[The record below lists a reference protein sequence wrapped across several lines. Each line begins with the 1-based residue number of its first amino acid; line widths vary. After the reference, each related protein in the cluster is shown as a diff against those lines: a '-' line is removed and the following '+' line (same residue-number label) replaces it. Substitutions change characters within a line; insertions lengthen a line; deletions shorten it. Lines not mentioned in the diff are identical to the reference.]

1 MTGKDLIRFT
11 AAILRDP
18 LILARISLRQEC
30 RYARHLLSQRLRRSG
45 RMATARAVMRRYGES
60 WQARDKGIWF

>member
-30 RYARHLLSQRLRRSG
+30 RYARHLLSQRLRSSG
-45 RMATARAVMRRYGES
+45 RMATVEGVWRRCRES
-60 WQARDKGIWF
+60 WKTRDKGIWF

>member
-11 AAILRDP
+11 AELIKDP

-30 RYARHLLSQRLRRSG
+30 RYARHLLRQQLHSSGHMTTVEGVLRRF
-45 RMATARAVMRRYGES
+45 TES
-60 WQARDKGIWF
+60 WKDRDKGIWF

>member
-11 AAILRDP
+11 AELIKDP

-30 RYARHLLSQRLRRSG
+30 RYARHLLSQQLHSSGHMTTVEGVWRRFRKSCKD
-45 RMATARAVMRRYGES
+45 
-60 WQARDKGIWF
+60 RDKGIWF